1 MTICP
6 MCGRFTLRTAAEPL
20 RARLGLAAWPEGRA
34 PAPRYNIAPT
44 QSVLCLRA
52 EGPAWLQFG
61 LVPASALSPKGAASR
76 INARSETVFK
86 TPSFRGPVRR
96 RRCLVLSDGFY
107 EWKRLGGQRQAYH
120 FRLESG
126 ALFAYA
132 GVWERW
138 EEPGY
143 APIESCAVLTTAAN
157 ACVAPVHER
166 MPVILREGA
175 EWAAWLD
182 PGRRERASL
191 TPLFSP
197 LEAEALVAVAVGP
210 RVNSAAHDDPACLL
224 PARAKTTQLGFGF

>member
-1 MTICP
+1 

-107 EWKRLGGQRQAYH
+107 EWKRVGRARQPYH
-120 FRLESG
+120 FRLQSG

-132 GVWERW
+132 GLWERW

-143 APIESCAVLTTAAN
+143 APIDSCAILTTAAN
-157 ACVAPVHER
+157 AAVAPIHNR
-166 MPVILREGA
+166 MPVILREERG

-182 PGRRERASL
+182 PARRERASL
-191 TPLFSP
+191 KALMQPI
-197 LEAEALVAVAVGP
+197 EAEALVAVAVSP
-210 RVNSAAHDDPACLL
+210 RVNSASKDDPACLA
-224 PARAKTTQLGFGF
+224 PARPQATQLGFAF